1 MNDETYDKLVEMEQG
16 IPMVAKSKDKTLEDR
31 ITVLENTILKQE
43 QLIGLCLEA
52 VERFGSQHQT
62 SYKSFLEE
70 FQRIRDGE
78 A

>member
-31 ITVLENTILKQE
+31 ISVLEKQCSK
-43 QLIGLCLEA
+43 QQKLLDLCLEA

-70 FQRIRDGE
+70 FHRIRDGE

>member
-62 SYKSFLEE
+62 SYQSFLDE
-70 FQRIRDGE
+70 FERIKNGS
-78 A
+78 